1 MSLIQQL
8 KQAQDFTEREKDIAR
23 FVLEHPE
30 TIENMSSRELGHQT
44 FTSAASVTRFC
55 QKLGVKGFP
64 EFKIKFVS
72 ELRDGYLDEKQEK
85 IMMSERENVVT
96 MVRKI
101 TEIQKQA
108 VMETQKE
115 VSYSQ
120 LMRVG
125 KLIAEARSVD
135 FYAYDMNVNLAQYG
149 CSLLFHAGKR
159 SAVYSATNIQG
170 LHANMPSDGHVAII
184 LSHTGRNER
193 LAEIENGTRVV
204 AVVSDGDS
212 IIARYADEVLVAA
225 GSEKVEEFWMSMFF
239 ASGKYL
245 LDILYGLEFSRK
257 YQDNLVLNQ
266 KYEKAGE
273 KSLWGLNE
281 ES

>member
-1 MSLIQQL
+1 M
-8 KQAQDFTEREKDIAR
+8 
-23 FVLEHPE
+23 
-30 TIENMSSRELGHQT
+30 
-44 FTSAASVTRFC
+44 
-55 QKLGVKGFP
+55 
-64 EFKIKFVS
+64 
-72 ELRDGYLDEKQEK
+72 LRK
-85 IMMSERENVVT
+85 
-96 MVRKI
+96 
-101 TEIQKQA
+101 
-108 VMETQKE
+108 
-115 VSYSQ
+115 
-120 LMRVG
+120 
-125 KLIAEARSVD
+125 
-135 FYAYDMNVNLAQYG
+135 
-149 CSLLFHAGKR
+149 
-159 SAVYSATNIQG
+159 
-170 LHANMPSDGHVAII
+170 
-184 LSHTGRNER
+184 
-193 LAEIENGTRVV
+193 NGTRVV

>member
-149 CSLLFHAGKR
+149 CSCFFMREKICC
-159 SAVYSATNIQG
+159 YSATNIQG

-193 LAEIENGTRVV
+193 LAEIEKLLR
-204 AVVSDGDS
+204 
-212 IIARYADEVLVAA
+212 
-225 GSEKVEEFWMSMFF
+225 K
-239 ASGKYL
+239 SGQEWL
-245 LDILYGLEFSRK
+245 
-257 YQDNLVLNQ
+257 Q
-266 KYEKAGE
+266 
-273 KSLWGLNE
+273 
-281 ES
+281 

>member
-1 MSLIQQL
+1 
-8 KQAQDFTEREKDIAR
+8 
-23 FVLEHPE
+23 
-30 TIENMSSRELGHQT
+30 MSSRELGHQT

-193 LAEIENGTRVV
+193 LAEIEKLLRKNGTRVV

>member
-1 MSLIQQL
+1 MSE
-8 KQAQDFTEREKDIAR
+8 AGRER
-23 FVLEHPE
+23 V
-30 TIENMSSRELGHQT
+30 S
-44 FTSAASVTRFC
+44 
-55 QKLGVKGFP
+55 

-125 KLIAEARSVD
+125 KPIAEARSVD

-149 CSLLFHAGKR
+149 CSLLFMREKDRCLFCNEYSGITCKY
-159 SAVYSATNIQG
+159 AVRWSCGNYFG
-170 LHANMPSDGHVAII
+170 
-184 LSHTGRNER
+184 HTGRNER
-193 LAEIENGTRVV
+193 LAEIE
-204 AVVSDGDS
+204 
-212 IIARYADEVLVAA
+212 
-225 GSEKVEEFWMSMFF
+225 K
-239 ASGKYL
+239 L
-245 LDILYGLEFSRK
+245 LRK
-257 YQDNLVLNQ
+257 MGQEWL
-266 KYEKAGE
+266 
-273 KSLWGLNE
+273 
-281 ES
+281 

>member
-159 SAVYSATNIQG
+159 SAQG

-193 LAEIENGTRVV
+193 LAEIEKLLRKNGTRVV

>member
-1 MSLIQQL
+1 
-8 KQAQDFTEREKDIAR
+8 
-23 FVLEHPE
+23 
-30 TIENMSSRELGHQT
+30 MSSRELGHQT

-159 SAVYSATNIQG
+159 AAVYSATNIQG

-184 LSHTGRNER
+184 LSHTGRSER
-193 LAEIENGTRVV
+193 LAEIEKLLRRNGTRVV
-204 AVVSDGDS
+204 AVVSDRDS

-273 KSLWGLNE
+273 MSLWGLNE